1 MARRNRSFEPNGS
14 RTLTLPTGQVA
25 HELHVAQSKR
35 LERSFSEVRP
45 GVWCFVGNG
54 LSNQSFI
61 DAPEGIIA
69 IDTGESIEE
78 MNEAIAELRKVSQRP
93 IVAVM
98 YTHFHYV
105 DGTKAVV
112 AENNASKC
120 LFGDMKKLLKT
131 VAEPRVKL
139 HLPMAEVWLSNLPCS
154 FPKMEKMVE

>member
-1 MARRNRSFEPNGS
+1 MARRTRSFEPNAS
-14 RTLTLPTGQVA
+14 KSVTLPGGQIA
-25 HELHVAQSKR
+25 HELHVEQSRR
-35 LERSFSEVRP
+35 LARSFSEVRP

-78 MNEAIAELRKVSQRP
+78 MNEAIAELRNVSARP

-105 DGTKAVV
+105 DGTKAVF
-112 AENNASKC
+112 A
-120 LFGDMKKLLKT
+120 
-131 VAEPRVKL
+131 
-139 HLPMAEVWLSNLPCS
+139 
-154 FPKMEKMVE
+154 